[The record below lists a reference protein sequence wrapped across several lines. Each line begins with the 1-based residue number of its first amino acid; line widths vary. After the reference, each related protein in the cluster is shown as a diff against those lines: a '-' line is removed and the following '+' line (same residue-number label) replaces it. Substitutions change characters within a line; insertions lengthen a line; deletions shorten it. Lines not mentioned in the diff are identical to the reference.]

1 MSDPELQ
8 KKDIGIETG
17 DQGKRGTEN
26 SLTLL
31 IEAQLGFGQWTRDF
45 TERTDTKSQP

>member
-31 IEAQLGFGQWTRDF
+31 IVDQLGFGQWTKEL
-45 TERTDTKSQP
+45 TERADTKSQP